1 MTALGGWENFY
12 VIVGSSAGA
21 LIGLQFVVMALV
33 ADMPRTPAQA
43 QAGHAFATP
52 NIVHFGAVLMLSAAL
67 SAPWHSIGGAAV
79 LWGLMGLGGVAY
91 AIIVARRQRVQN
103 TYQPVF
109 EDWLFHAVLPFAAY
123 ATLSASACAARAHPT
138 ECLFGVATAA
148 LLLLFIGI
156 HNAWDAVTY
165 HVFVNK
171 PKHDQAE
178 QPR

>member
-1 MTALGGWENFY
+1 M
-12 VIVGSSAGA
+12 
-21 LIGLQFVVMALV
+21 
-33 ADMPRTPAQA
+33 
-43 QAGHAFATP
+43 
-52 NIVHFGAVLMLSAAL
+52 
-67 SAPWHSIGGAAV
+67 GAAAV
-79 LWGLMGLGGVAY
+79 CWGLLGLGGVAY
-91 AIIVARRQRVQN
+91 ALIVARRLRAQ
-103 TYQPVF
+103 TAYQPVF

-148 LLLLFIGI
+148 LLLLFISI

-171 PKHDQAE
+171 PKHDKAE

>member
-1 MTALGGWENFY
+1 MTALAGWENFY

-33 ADMPRTPAQA
+33 ADFPRTPAQA

-52 NIVHFGAVLMLSAAL
+52 NIVHFGAVLLLSAAL
-67 SAPWHSIGGAAV
+67 SAPWHSIGGAAF
-79 LWGLMGLGGVAY
+79 LWGLTGLVGVAY
-91 AIIVARRQRVQN
+91 TIVVARRQWVQT
-103 TYQPVF
+103 TYHPVF

-123 ATLSASACAARAHPT
+123 ATLSASAYAARTHPT
-138 ECLFGVATAA
+138 GCLFGVATAA

-165 HVFVNK
+165 HVFVIK
-171 PKHDQAE
+171 PKHDKAE
-178 QPR
+178 QSR